1 MKQLLM
7 TKDIAM
13 EYLSLDEEAFDR
25 FIKPHVTTLRFDG
38 LILYLSD
45 QLDEVVYDLIDESP
59 VVKGFQLHLVE

>member
-13 EYLSLDEEAFDR
+13 EYLSMNEEAFDS
-25 FIKPHVTTLRFDG
+25 FIKPHVTTLRFDD
-38 LILYLSD
+38 LVLYLSD
-45 QLDEVVYDLIDESP
+45 QLDEVIYDLIDESP

>member
-38 LILYLSD
+38 LFCSYQIN
-45 QLDEVVYDLIDESP
+45 
-59 VVKGFQLHLVE
+59 

>member
-13 EYLSLDEEAFDR
+13 EYLSMGEEAFDS
-25 FIKPHVTTLRFDG
+25 FIKPQVTTLRFDD
-38 LILYLSD
+38 LVLYLSD
-45 QLDEVVYDLIDESP
+45 QLDEVIYDLIDESP